1 MIITEMLA
9 FDRASVRQF
18 DKVGRL
24 QIERSNLSKANV
36 CGYFG
41 YEIPGAEALGLDP
54 KKLYQLYRDP
64 DELRKAVSTFNNIP
78 VLCRH
83 KPDYPGAPARE
94 YRVGT
99 THANSE
105 FDGTYLVNG
114 MSIWD
119 NSAIAG
125 IETDEQREISS
136 SYAYVADMTPGTTP
150 DGEPYDGVM
159 RNIVG
164 NHVALVGDGRV
175 GSDCLV
181 MDSLPQELKRM
192 KLSKKEVAVLT
203 ALGTY
208 LAPRL
213 AQDAAPGDL
222 LRLMA
227 QYKRPAAIASAVKT
241 AYSERLAQDMDI
253 EPAELAQLME
263 SAEAVPELVGDDDT
277 GLTDESKAFDTDS
290 PMESVLALLSGK
302 VPDDVLEKIKSALS
316 PTTDEAPETKEADV
330 KPDDVKVD
338 KPAMDAAIR
347 LATDQA
353 TKRAAENFRAVRVAE
368 AEVRP
373 LIGDV
378 VAMDCAEDVYRT
390 ALEQTGIDI
399 QGIHPSAY
407 RSMVKFAVEQKQ
419 TAKSSPRVAMDQA
432 SASTFA
438 ADFPGAKLKRG
449 Y

>member
-41 YEIPGAEALGLDP
+41 HEIPGAEALGLDP
-54 KKLYQLYRDP
+54 QKLYQLYRDP

-164 NHVALVGDGRV
+164 NHVALVGDGRA
-175 GSDCLV
+175 GPDCLV

-213 AQDAAPGDL
+213 AQDAAPKDL

-227 QYKRPAAIASAVKT
+227 QHKRPAAIASAVKT

-263 SAEAVPELVGDDDT
+263 SAEAVPELAGDDDT
-277 GLTDESKAFDTDS
+277 GLTDEPKAFDTDS

-302 VPDDVLEKIKSALS
+302 VPDDVLEKIKSAL
-316 PTTDEAPETKEADV
+316 AP
-330 KPDDVKVD
+330 
-338 KPAMDAAIR
+338 
-347 LATDQA
+347 ATDQA

-368 AEVRP
+368 TEVRP

-378 VAMDCAEDVYRT
+378 VAMDCAEEVYRT

-419 TAKSSPRVAMDQA
+419 TAKGPRVAMDQA

>member
-41 YEIPGAEALGLDP
+41 HEIPGAEALGLDP
-54 KKLYQLYRDP
+54 QKLYQLYRDP

-164 NHVALVGDGRV
+164 NHVALVGDGRA
-175 GSDCLV
+175 GPDCLV

-213 AQDAAPGDL
+213 AQDAAPRDL

-227 QYKRPAAIASAVKT
+227 QHKRPAAIASAVKT

-263 SAEAVPELVGDDDT
+263 SAEAVPALAGDDDT
-277 GLTDESKAFDTDS
+277 GLTDEPKAFDTDS

-302 VPDDVLEKIKSALS
+302 VPDDVLEKIKSAL
-316 PTTDEAPETKEADV
+316 AP
-330 KPDDVKVD
+330 
-338 KPAMDAAIR
+338 
-347 LATDQA
+347 ATDQA

-368 AEVRP
+368 TEVRP

-378 VAMDCAEDVYRT
+378 VAMDCAEEVYRT

-419 TAKSSPRVAMDQA
+419 TAKGPRVAMDQA

>member
-41 YEIPGAEALGLDP
+41 HEIPGAEALGLDP
-54 KKLYQLYRDP
+54 QKLYQLYRDP

-164 NHVALVGDGRV
+164 NHVALVGDGRA
-175 GSDCLV
+175 GPDCLV

-213 AQDAAPGDL
+213 AQDAAPGICY
-222 LRLMA
+222 A
-227 QYKRPAAIASAVKT
+227 
-241 AYSERLAQDMDI
+241 
-253 EPAELAQLME
+253 
-263 SAEAVPELVGDDDT
+263 
-277 GLTDESKAFDTDS
+277 
-290 PMESVLALLSGK
+290 
-302 VPDDVLEKIKSALS
+302 
-316 PTTDEAPETKEADV
+316 
-330 KPDDVKVD
+330 
-338 KPAMDAAIR
+338 
-347 LATDQA
+347 
-353 TKRAAENFRAVRVAE
+353 
-368 AEVRP
+368 
-373 LIGDV
+373 
-378 VAMDCAEDVYRT
+378 
-390 ALEQTGIDI
+390 
-399 QGIHPSAY
+399 
-407 RSMVKFAVEQKQ
+407 
-419 TAKSSPRVAMDQA
+419 
-432 SASTFA
+432 
-438 ADFPGAKLKRG
+438 
-449 Y
+449 

>member
-41 YEIPGAEALGLDP
+41 HEIPGAEALGLDP
-54 KKLYQLYRDP
+54 QKLYQLYRHP

-164 NHVALVGDGRV
+164 NHVALVGDGRA
-175 GSDCLV
+175 GPDCLV

-213 AQDAAPGDL
+213 AQDAAPKDL

-227 QYKRPAAIASAVKT
+227 QHKRPAAIASAVKT

-263 SAEAVPELVGDDDT
+263 SAEAVPELAGDDDT
-277 GLTDESKAFDTDS
+277 GLTDEPKAFDNAQALATLFRSEFSVQLFRQTGGLIS
-290 PMESVLALLSGK
+290 PLYCSDPLN
-302 VPDDVLEKIKSALS
+302 
-316 PTTDEAPETKEADV
+316 TTFVNGQQQYEPRRTLDIQMQINPVVTTPLMFFDNVITRTTEADNAN
-330 KPDDVKVD
+330 P
-338 KPAMDAAIR
+338 
-347 LATDQA
+347 TQ
-353 TKRAAENFRAVRVAE
+353 
-368 AEVRP
+368 
-373 LIGDV
+373 
-378 VAMDCAEDVYRT
+378 
-390 ALEQTGIDI
+390 
-399 QGIHPSAY
+399 
-407 RSMVKFAVEQKQ
+407 
-419 TAKSSPRVAMDQA
+419 
-432 SASTFA
+432 
-438 ADFPGAKLKRG
+438 
-449 Y
+449 

>member
-41 YEIPGAEALGLDP
+41 HEIPGAEALGLDP
-54 KKLYQLYRDP
+54 QKLYQLYRDP

-150 DGEPYDGVM
+150 DV
-159 RNIVG
+159 N
-164 NHVALVGDGRV
+164 
-175 GSDCLV
+175 
-181 MDSLPQELKRM
+181 RM
-192 KLSKKEVAVLT
+192 T
-203 ALGTY
+203 ALCGISWESCG
-208 LAPRL
+208 AGRRW
-213 AQDAAPGDL
+213 PGG
-222 LRLMA
+222 A
-227 QYKRPAAIASAVKT
+227 
-241 AYSERLAQDMDI
+241 
-253 EPAELAQLME
+253 
-263 SAEAVPELVGDDDT
+263 
-277 GLTDESKAFDTDS
+277 GLSCY
-290 PMESVLALLSGK
+290 G
-302 VPDDVLEKIKSALS
+302 LS
-316 PTTDEAPETKEADV
+316 P
-330 KPDDVKVD
+330 
-338 KPAMDAAIR
+338 
-347 LATDQA
+347 
-353 TKRAAENFRAVRVAE
+353 
-368 AEVRP
+368 
-373 LIGDV
+373 
-378 VAMDCAEDVYRT
+378 
-390 ALEQTGIDI
+390 
-399 QGIHPSAY
+399 S
-407 RSMVKFAVEQKQ
+407 
-419 TAKSSPRVAMDQA
+419 
-432 SASTFA
+432 
-438 ADFPGAKLKRG
+438 GAKTHETE
-449 Y
+449 

>member
-24 QIERSNLSKANV
+24 RIERSNLSKANV

-41 YEIPGAEALGLDP
+41 HEIPGAEALGLDP
-54 KKLYQLYRDP
+54 QKLYQLYRDP

-99 THANSE
+99 THANGE

-164 NHVALVGDGRV
+164 NHVALVGDGRA
-175 GSDCLV
+175 GPDCLV

-213 AQDAAPGDL
+213 AQDAAPRDL

-227 QYKRPAAIASAVKT
+227 QHKRPAAIASAVKT

-277 GLTDESKAFDTDS
+277 GLTDEPKAFDTDS

-302 VPDDVLEKIKSALS
+302 VADDVLEKIKSALA
-316 PTTDEAPETKEADV
+316 PATDEDPEIKEADV

-368 AEVRP
+368 TEVRP

-378 VAMDCAEDVYRT
+378 VAMDCAEEVYRT

-419 TAKSSPRVAMDQA
+419 TAKSPRVAMDQA

>member
-41 YEIPGAEALGLDP
+41 HEIPGAEALGLDP
-54 KKLYQLYRDP
+54 QKLYQLYRDP

-150 DGEPYDGVM
+150 TV
-159 RNIVG
+159 N
-164 NHVALVGDGRV
+164 
-175 GSDCLV
+175 
-181 MDSLPQELKRM
+181 RM
-192 KLSKKEVAVLT
+192 T
-203 ALGTY
+203 ALCGISWEIMWRWS
-208 LAPRL
+208 A
-213 AQDAAPGDL
+213 
-222 LRLMA
+222 MA
-227 QYKRPAAIASAVKT
+227 GR
-241 AYSERLAQDMDI
+241 
-253 EPAELAQLME
+253 
-263 SAEAVPELVGDDDT
+263 G
-277 GLTDESKAFDTDS
+277 GLSCY
-290 PMESVLALLSGK
+290 G
-302 VPDDVLEKIKSALS
+302 LS
-316 PTTDEAPETKEADV
+316 P
-330 KPDDVKVD
+330 
-338 KPAMDAAIR
+338 
-347 LATDQA
+347 
-353 TKRAAENFRAVRVAE
+353 
-368 AEVRP
+368 
-373 LIGDV
+373 
-378 VAMDCAEDVYRT
+378 
-390 ALEQTGIDI
+390 
-399 QGIHPSAY
+399 S
-407 RSMVKFAVEQKQ
+407 
-419 TAKSSPRVAMDQA
+419 
-432 SASTFA
+432 
-438 ADFPGAKLKRG
+438 GAKTHETE
-449 Y
+449 

>member
-1 MIITEMLA
+1 
-9 FDRASVRQF
+9 
-18 DKVGRL
+18 
-24 QIERSNLSKANV
+24 
-36 CGYFG
+36 
-41 YEIPGAEALGLDP
+41 IPGAEALGLDP
-54 KKLYQLYRDP
+54 QKLYQLYRHP

-164 NHVALVGDGRV
+164 NHVALVGDGRA
-175 GSDCLV
+175 GPDCLV

-213 AQDAAPGDL
+213 AQDAAPKDL

-227 QYKRPAAIASAVKT
+227 QHKRPAAIASAVKT

-263 SAEAVPELVGDDDT
+263 SAEAVPALAGDDDT
-277 GLTDESKAFDTDS
+277 GLTDEPKAFDTDS

-302 VPDDVLEKIKSALS
+302 VPDDVLEKIKSALA
-316 PTTDEAPETKEADV
+316 PATDEDSEIKEADV

-368 AEVRP
+368 TEVRP

-378 VAMDCAEDVYRT
+378 VAMDCAEEVYRT
-390 ALEQTGIDI
+390 AL
-399 QGIHPSAY
+399 
-407 RSMVKFAVEQKQ
+407 
-419 TAKSSPRVAMDQA
+419 
-432 SASTFA
+432 
-438 ADFPGAKLKRG
+438 
-449 Y
+449 